1 MIAANKQN
9 LLLLKSQKKLVQN
22 GHKLLKEKRSG
33 LIVTFLNL
41 SKKGKELEGKISSEV
56 QKALEVYG
64 QSITFTDTLSLLNLL
79 SPVPALKLDTQKKRI
94 SGVYVQNLNLKV
106 KPPKRK
112 KIKAGISKG
121 LNNFAKYL
129 PILLELIQLKLNC
142 QKIAEE
148 ITKTNRQIS
157 NLEKKIENIEDDIKF
172 INSALQE
179 KQNLEKATLI
189 KIFN

>member
-33 LIVTFLNL
+33 LIVTFLDL
-41 SKKGKELEGKISSEV
+41 SKKGKELEKKISSEIK
-56 QKALEVYG
+56 KALEIYS

-79 SPVPALKLDTQKKRI
+79 EAIPALKLNTQKKRI
-94 SGVYVQNLNLKV
+94 SGVYVQNLNLQV
-106 KPPKRK
+106 KPPTRN
-112 KIKAGISKG
+112 KIKVGITKG

>member
-41 SKKGKELEGKISSEV
+41 SKKGKELEKKISSEV
-56 QKALEVYG
+56 QKALEIYS
-64 QSITFTDTLSLLNLL
+64 QSITFTDTLSLLKLL
-79 SPVPALKLDTQKKRI
+79 TQVPALKLDTQKKRI

-106 KPPKRK
+106 KPPKRE
-112 KIKAGISKG
+112 KIKTGISKG
-121 LNNFAKYL
+121 LNSFAKYL